1 MFLKNN
7 FFMQKKNIEIPL
19 SNNVLNGELTL
30 VDNPIGIAIFA
41 HGSGSSRF
49 SKRNQLVAKI
59 LNEQKISTLLFDLL
73 TNEEEELDKET
84 LEYRFNIQLLSKRL
98 LTATKWIQ
106 SNPNIKNLKIG
117 YFGASTGAAA
127 ALIAASSIPN
137 EIKAIVSR
145 GGRPDLANSYLS
157 QISSPTLL
165 IVGEL
170 DFTVLKLNE
179 EAYNQINCEKDIKI
193 IKNATHVFEEGHSL
207 EEVAMLASKWFE
219 KYFLSK

>member
-1 MFLKNN
+1 
-7 FFMQKKNIEIPL
+7 MQKKNIEIPL